1 MAQSDNMAEADI
13 IRGVVKPGT
22 SITKVAVVTDCP
34 FCRMLQERPAL
45 TTPTFSITWPSHGV
59 QLYIETTGPPIFA
72 RVRRLSPKKLAIAKQ
87 EFAEMEE
94 MGIIQRSKLAWS
106 SPLHMV
112 DKKTVVSGR
121 AAISDALTQ

>member
-1 MAQSDNMAEADI
+1 M
-13 IRGVVKPGT
+13 
-22 SITKVAVVTDCP
+22 TDCP

-45 TTPTFSITWPSHGV
+45 TTPTFLITWPSHGV